1 MLEGTA
7 GSLLFAQAGSM
18 ALTEEILW
26 ALLRVIV
33 VILFVLVFVPP
44 VIWWERR
51 LLGWMQDRIGP
62 NRAGPFG
69 LLQPIADGIKLFFKE
84 DITPSKIDRFVYFT
98 APAIALLPAF
108 VLGATVPWGP
118 NRLLTPVADVDI
130 GVLWIL
136 AISSLGVYGVTL
148 GGWAGNNKYSLLG
161 GLRSSAQMISYELAM
176 GVAIYS
182 VALPTGS
189 LRLTDMVSRQHDPLW
204 GVVEWAQNWFVF
216 TPYGFVACV
225 IFLICMVA
233 ETNRAPFDLPE
244 AESELVAGFHTE
256 YSSMKFA
263 VFFMGEYAVMA
274 VFGGIF
280 TTLFLGGW
288 SPLPLNWDHLAS
300 SADASGMGWL
310 AATLAF
316 IGSSKIAGLWFLAKI
331 VGILTFYIWLR
342 ATLPRL
348 RYDQL
353 MNLGWKALLPIAALN
368 FVIVAIWMLYGWIAF
383 FGSAAVVTLAY
394 FYVVVLILKPRASA
408 KRSELKLVDVRPDT
422 AKTIEIG

>member
-1 MLEGTA
+1 MLGSTIPS
-7 GSLLFAQAGSM
+7 SLLAQASTM
-18 ALTEEILW
+18 SLTEEVLW
-26 ALLRVIV
+26 ALLRVVI

-44 VIWWERR
+44 IIWWERR
-51 LLGWMQDRIGP
+51 LLSWMQDRIGP

-84 DITPSKIDRFVYFT
+84 DITPSQIDRFVYFT

-189 LRLTDMVSRQHDPLW
+189 LRLTDMVSRQHEPLW
-204 GVVEWAQNWFVF
+204 GVVDWAQNWFVF

-280 TTLFLGGW
+280 ATLFLGGW
-288 SPLPLNWDHLAS
+288 SPLPLNWDYLAS
-300 SADASGMGWL
+300 SAEANGMGWL
-310 AATLAF
+310 SASLAF
-316 IGSSKIAGLWFLAKI
+316 IGSSKLAGFWFLGKI

-368 FVIVAIWMLYGWIAF
+368 FVIVAIWMLYGWFAL
-383 FGSAAVVTLAY
+383 FGSAAVVTLVY
-394 FYVVVLILKPRASA
+394 FYVVVLILKPRAAA
-408 KRSELKLVDVRPDT
+408 KRSELKLVDVRPET